1 MPATY
6 GIFLAY
12 PMEQTLLRD
21 PEGRNIHDPIPVPLA
36 RVAATLIFWIIRL
49 VPEIDRQR
57 ERGIGENFTAAS
69 IDRSTAMSDPG
80 RIRSDKLM
88 QHR

>member
-12 PMEQTLLRD
+12 PMEQTLLRY
-21 PEGRNIHDPIPVPLA
+21 PEGRNIHDPVPVPLA

-57 ERGIGENFTAAS
+57 ERARQREFYRGIDRS
-69 IDRSTAMSDPG
+69 IDRDVRPG
-80 RIRSDKLM
+80 THSF
-88 QHR
+88 